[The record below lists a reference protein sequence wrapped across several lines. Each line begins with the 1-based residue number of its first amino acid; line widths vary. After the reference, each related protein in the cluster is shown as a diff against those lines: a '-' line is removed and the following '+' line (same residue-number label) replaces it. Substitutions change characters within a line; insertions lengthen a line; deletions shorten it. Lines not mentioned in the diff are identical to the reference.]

1 MFSCGY
7 LFAPTLTEYCFYLLL
22 AHSLI
27 FFCYRRFISVISSFL
42 LHVLGTCDGLVS
54 NLNAELALWKKNKKR
69 IISTCE
75 LYKRYIVLTPRL
87 YSQSSQSFRK
97 HFAFESWES
106 SVYKQTTT
114 KNLSAI
120 SCQLCAFL
128 CFMGIFSFLKKNVFY
143 NFLLVFTHLA
153 VVSPLFQ
160 CKCLKFIYLW
170 WKIYC
175 FL

>member
-1 MFSCGY
+1 MGIFCSHTHWVLF
-7 LFAPTLTEYCFYLLL
+7 LFATGSFPD
-22 AHSLI
+22 I
-27 FFCYRRFISVISSFL
+27 FL
-42 LHVLGTCDGLVS
+42 LQTLHFCHLQFSSARLGNLWWVS
-54 NLNAELALWKKNKKR
+54 LKFECRAGTLRKNKKR